1 MRDEK
6 TTKTPPPSA
15 SNEFEGEREGGKNEV
30 GRSLLVVRDSPKLG
44 GRSSLFT
51 FYSFCEIPPSFS
63 PTKLLNPVPFSAREK
78 DLLLFPCLSLDQM

>member
-15 SNEFEGEREGGKNEV
+15 SNEFEREGEENEV

-44 GRSSLFT
+44 GRSSLFP
-51 FYSFCEIPPSFS
+51 FYGF
-63 PTKLLNPVPFSAREK
+63 V
-78 DLLLFPCLSLDQM
+78 